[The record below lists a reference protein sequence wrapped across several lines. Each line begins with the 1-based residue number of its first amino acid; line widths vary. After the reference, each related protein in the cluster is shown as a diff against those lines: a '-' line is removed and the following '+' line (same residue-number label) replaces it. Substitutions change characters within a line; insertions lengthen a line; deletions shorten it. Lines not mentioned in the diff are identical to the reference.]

1 MASKKP
7 DPKKKKAAPAPKP
20 KAASPKAAAPKP
32 KARAAAS
39 APKTPPP
46 AAAPADLRPGPL
58 PILGDIPWGYGQT
71 RITAI
76 ARDPHCVFAYWEY
89 PDQALEDA
97 RRKLNA
103 PHAGPVLRI
112 YD

>member
-20 KAASPKAAAPKP
+20 KAATPKAAAPKP
-32 KARAAAS
+32 KARSAAKA
-39 APKTPPP
+39 AKTPP
-46 AAAPADLRPGPL
+46 AAAPAAAAPADLGPGPL
-58 PILGDIPWGYGQT
+58 PVLGDIPWSYGQT

-89 PDQALEDA
+89 PDQALEEV
-97 RRKLNA
+97 RKKLNA
-103 PHAGPVLRI
+103 PSA
-112 YD
+112 